1 MKKIEVTAP
10 ISIDNLKEYFIDNE
24 IFFVIDYKNSSLKE
38 NKLLTY
44 LSNLDVPCDLNI
56 EENDLYDLMVHYLNS
71 SLLLNLEILEK
82 KTIEILSQYKFEI
95 KNFSELNENFIEN
108 NSFILAKWIS
118 LIESLT
124 IYNMHTIKSDECKEF
139 VNLFP
144 KIKEDDFKGINFVS
158 LLKHKE
164 FFDLIVPV
172 DPRNLIF
179 YEEYFNNNCFKG
191 KSLFEYWSSE
201 KNPLFLLAFGLTQEL
216 IKIDEN
222 GISEIVKS

>member
-44 LSNLDVPCDLNI
+44 LSNLDIPCDLNI

-71 SLLLNLEILEK
+71 PMLLNLETLEK
-82 KTIEILSQYKFEI
+82 KTIEILSQYKFEME
-95 KNFSELNENFIEN
+95 NFSELNEKFIEN

-139 VNLFP
+139 VNSFP
-144 KIKEDDFKGINFVS
+144 KIKEDDFKGINFIS

-201 KNPLFLLAFGLTQEL
+201 KNPLFLLTFGLTQGL